1 MDNTVIEKMSHTE
14 KRQIMEKLWISL
26 CQDAESLDTP
36 DWHKRVLSE
45 RREVLESGEAEYIT
59 IEELKNSID

>member
-14 KRQIMEKLWISL
+14 KLQIMEKLWVSL
-26 CQDAESLDTP
+26 CQDPESLDTP

-45 RREVLESGEAEYIT
+45 RREMLDSGEAEYIT
-59 IEELKNSID
+59 IEELSDE